1 MKRADKY
8 MKAGG
13 RFAAF
18 FCVFCIF
25 LIYFYCVLSK
35 SCKKL
40 CGMLNY
46 SCRIYEKNAAIFK
59 QKCGYVFLSD
69 IRVCRNLK

>member
-46 SCRIYEKNAAIFK
+46 SCRIYEKMRLYLNKNAGMYFYLISACAGI
-59 QKCGYVFLSD
+59 
-69 IRVCRNLK
+69 